1 MRMSS
6 LFSGKSPKAVPPQGE
21 APSES
26 APAPAPQPR
35 SAPSGAPS
43 QPPARRYIKDLNP
56 TERIRGIFSIANAQ
70 LGKTRQD
77 KPYLRCI
84 VGDRTGELPA
94 RMWSIDEATFRR
106 LPTDGFAYLEGET
119 QPYQGELQL
128 IIHTIEPAD
137 PSPEE
142 MKDLLPCTKRDI
154 GAMFQEVTELLGT
167 LKHPAMKALAKA
179 YLEDAYLM
187 DAFRQAPAA
196 KSMHHAYLGGLLEHT
211 LTLMQLANLI
221 CPLYPKI
228 NRDIVLLGLFLHD
241 LGKTRELIYDRAFGY
256 SDRGELIGHIV
267 EGAVMLHDKAQQV
280 MREQGIRMPPAPSPC
295 CSTSSSRTTAFP
307 SSAPRRSPPRPRP
320 SSSPNSTTS
329 TPRRP
334 WPSPPPGPTGPP
346 RSSTATSPRSS
357 GRSTPSSTGPIRWPD
372 GVSGSAAAFQPQ
384 QDVLHV
390 VVEPAAGHDLVRAR
404 IAGACSAS
412 LATCGPHASTRMRA
426 PPALTVRMS
435 SRAVAASSR
444 SARKQ
449 VTGSISPLSASLSRA
464 RSISAERTGRAL
476 RPMPSAVALIRDA
489 HNRSEAK

>member
-1 MRMSS
+1 MSS

-280 MREQGIRMPPAPSPC
+280 MREQGIRMPAGAVTVLQHIIISHHGVPEFGAAKIPATPEAILVSQLDNLDAK
-295 CSTSSSRTTAFP
+295 TTMAL
-307 SSAPRRSPPRPRP
+307 
-320 SSSPNSTTS
+320 
-329 TPRRP
+329 
-334 WPSPPPGPTGPP
+334 
-346 RSSTATSPRSS
+346 
-357 GRSTPSSTGPIRWPD
+357 
-372 GVSGSAAAFQPQ
+372 AAARP
-384 QDVLHV
+384 DR
-390 VVEPAAGHDLVRAR
+390 PASEFNGNFTEKQW
-404 IAGACSAS
+404 S
-412 LATCGPHASTRMRA
+412 LDTKLYRPD
-426 PPALTVRMS
+426 
-435 SRAVAASSR
+435 
-444 SARKQ
+444 
-449 VTGSISPLSASLSRA
+449 PLA
-464 RSISAERTGRAL
+464 
-476 RPMPSAVALIRDA
+476 
-489 HNRSEAK
+489 